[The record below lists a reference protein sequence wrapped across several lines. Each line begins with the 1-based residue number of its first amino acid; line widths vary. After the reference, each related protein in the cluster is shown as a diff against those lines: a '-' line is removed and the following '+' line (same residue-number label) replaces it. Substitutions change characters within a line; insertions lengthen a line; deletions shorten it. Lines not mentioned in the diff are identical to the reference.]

1 MCVAVSFVPPTHY
14 LFIYRTTSRSRPV
27 VPRGGATLGRLLLG
41 VRLEHG
47 GDHLGVLA
55 RVRARLGT
63 PILAGALAA
72 LEPLDRQLQLG
83 DRLARLC
90 ARRVSWVIMV
100 VCTTSRSTIIH
111 EVHVM

>member
-14 LFIYRTTSRSRPV
+14 LFIYRATSRSRSV

-47 GDHLGVLA
+47 GDHLGVFA
-55 RVRARLGT
+55 RVRARLGA
-63 PILAGALAA
+63 PILAGAFAA
-72 LEPLDRQLQLG
+72 PEPLDRQLQLL

-90 ARRVSWVIMV
+90 ARRVASVALHY
-100 VCTTSRSTIIH
+100 CLGRLGLL
-111 EVHVM
+111 

>member
-1 MCVAVSFVPPTHY
+1 MCVALSFVPPTHY
-14 LFIYRTTSRSRPV
+14 LFIYRATSRSRSV

-63 PILAGALAA
+63 PILAGAFATP
-72 LEPLDRQLQLG
+72 EPLDRQLQLL

-90 ARRVSWVIMV
+90 ARRVASVALHY
-100 VCTTSRSTIIH
+100 CLGRLGLL
-111 EVHVM
+111 